1 MNTLRIGLVSISDRA
16 SSGVY
21 QDKGIPAL
29 EEWLARALTTPFEL
43 QTRLIPDEQAIIE
56 QTLCELVD
64 EMGCHLVLTTGGT
77 GPARRDVTPDATL
90 AIADREMPGFGE
102 QMRQV
107 SLHFVPTAI
116 LSRQVGVIRKQAGRI
131 PRVFINDLLART
143 DIVDLIDARVK
154 LKKQGK
160 NFHACCP
167 FHNEKTPSFTVNGEK
182 QFYHCFGCGAHG
194 NAIDFLMNYDKLE
207 FVETVEEL
215 AAMHNLEVPFEA
227 GSGPSQIERHQ
238 RQTLYQLMDGLNT
251 FYQQS
256 LQQPVAMSA
265 RQYLEKRGLSHEV
278 IARFAIGFAPPGW
291 DNVLKRFGGNPENR
305 QSLIDAGMLV
315 TNDQGRS
322 YDRFRER
329 VMFPIRDKRGRV
341 IGFGGRVL
349 GNDTPKYLNSP
360 ETDIF
365 HKGRQLYGL
374 YEAQQDNAEPN
385 RLLVVEGYMDVVA
398 LAQYGINYAV
408 ASLGTSTTADH
419 IQLLFRATN
428 NVICCYDG
436 DRAGR
441 DAAWRALETALP
453 YMTDGRQLRFM
464 FLPDGED
471 PDTLVRKE
479 GKEAFEA
486 RMEQAMPLSAFLFN
500 SLMPQVDLSTPDGRA
515 RLSTLALPLIS
526 QVPGETLRIY
536 LRQELGNK
544 LGILDDSQLE
554 RLMPKAAESGVS
566 RPVPQLKRTT
576 MRILI
581 GLLVQNP
588 ELATLVPP
596 LENLDENKLPGLGL
610 FRELVN
616 TCLSQPGLTT
626 GQLLEHYRGTNNA
639 ATLEKLSMWDDIADK
654 NIAEQTFT
662 DSLNHMFDSLLE
674 LRQEELIARERTH
687 GLSNEER
694 LELWTLNQE
703 LAKK

>member
-1 MNTLRIGLVSISDRA
+1 M
-16 SSGVY
+16 
-21 QDKGIPAL
+21 
-29 EEWLARALTTPFEL
+29 
-43 QTRLIPDEQAIIE
+43 
-56 QTLCELVD
+56 
-64 EMGCHLVLTTGGT
+64 
-77 GPARRDVTPDATL
+77 
-90 AIADREMPGFGE
+90 
-102 QMRQV
+102 
-107 SLHFVPTAI
+107 
-116 LSRQVGVIRKQAGRI
+116 AGRI

-160 NFHACCP
+160 NYHACCP

-227 GSGPSQIERHQ
+227 GSGPTQIERHQ
-238 RQTLYQLMDGLNT
+238 RQTLYELLDGLNG
-251 FYQQS
+251 FYRQA
-256 LQQPVAMSA
+256 LQAQNGEPA
-265 RQYLEKRGLSHEV
+265 RQYLAKRGLSESV
-278 IARFAIGFAPPGW
+278 IERFAIGYAPPGW
-291 DNVLKRFGGNPENR
+291 DNALKRFGTNSENR

-315 TNDQGRS
+315 TNDKGRS

-349 GNDTPKYLNSP
+349 GDALPKYLNSP

-374 YEAQQDNAEPN
+374 YEVQQSDPN
-385 RLLVVEGYMDVVA
+385 PPRLLVVEGYMDVVA
-398 LAQYGINYAV
+398 LSQYDINYAV
-408 ASLGTSTTADH
+408 ASLGTATTAEH
-419 IQLLFRATN
+419 IQMLFRVTN

-441 DAAWRALETALP
+441 SAAWRALETALP

-471 PDTLVRKE
+471 PDTLVRQE
-479 GKEAFEA
+479 GKAAFEA
-486 RMEQAMPLSAFLFN
+486 RMEQAQPLSTFLFN
-500 SLMPQVDLSTPDGRA
+500 SLLPQVDLSTPDGRA
-515 RLSTLALPLIS
+515 QLSTLALPLIS

-554 RLMPKAAESGVS
+554 RLMTRQADNSQTRSAPT
-566 RPVPQLKRTT
+566 LKRTT

-588 ELATLVPP
+588 ELAPLVPS
-596 LENLDENKLPGLGL
+596 LAALDKTKLPGLEL
-610 FRELVN
+610 FSELVN

-626 GQLLEHYRGTNNA
+626 GQLLEHYRGTKEA
-639 ATLEKLSMWDDIADK
+639 ATLEKLSTWDDIADK
-654 NIAEQTFT
+654 DIAEKTFT
-662 DSLNHMFDSLLE
+662 DALDHLFDSVLE
-674 LRQEELIARERTH
+674 LRLTELIARSRTQ
-687 GLSNEER
+687 GLSAAEREEVR
-694 LELWTLNQE
+694 IITEAR
-703 LAKK
+703 AKK

>member
-1 MNTLRIGLVSISDRA
+1 M
-16 SSGVY
+16 
-21 QDKGIPAL
+21 
-29 EEWLARALTTPFEL
+29 
-43 QTRLIPDEQAIIE
+43 
-56 QTLCELVD
+56 
-64 EMGCHLVLTTGGT
+64 
-77 GPARRDVTPDATL
+77 
-90 AIADREMPGFGE
+90 
-102 QMRQV
+102 
-107 SLHFVPTAI
+107 
-116 LSRQVGVIRKQAGRI
+116 AGRI

-160 NFHACCP
+160 NYHACCP

-194 NAIDFLMNYDKLE
+194 NALDFLMNYDKLE
-207 FVETVEEL
+207 FVESVEEL

-227 GSGPSQIERHQ
+227 GSGPSLIERHQ
-238 RQTLYQLMDGLNT
+238 RQTLYQLMDGLNA

-256 LQQPVAMSA
+256 LTQSAAEPA
-265 RQYLEKRGLSHEV
+265 RQYLSRRGLSSEV
-278 IARFAIGFAPPGW
+278 ITRFAIGYAPPGW
-291 DNVLKRFGGNPENR
+291 DNVLKRFGNNSENR
-305 QSLIDAGMLV
+305 KSLINAGMLV

-374 YEAQQDNAEPN
+374 YEAQQDKDEPQ

-419 IQLLFRATN
+419 IQLLFRVTK

-441 DAAWRALETALP
+441 EAAWRALETALP
-453 YMTDGRQLRFM
+453 YMSDGRQLRFM

-486 RMEQAMPLSAFLFN
+486 RMEQAQPLSTFLFN
-500 SLMPQVDLSTPDGRA
+500 SLLPKADLTTPDGTTQLA
-515 RLSTLALPLIS
+515 ALALPLIN
-526 QVPGETLRIY
+526 QVPGETLRIQ
-536 LRQELGNK
+536 LRQILGNK
-544 LGILDDSQLE
+544 IGIFDDAQLD
-554 RLMPKAAESGVS
+554 RLMPKQVESAAA
-566 RPVPQLKRTT
+566 RPAPQLKRTT

-581 GLLVQNP
+581 GLLIQNP
-588 ELATLVPP
+588 ELAPKVPS
-596 LENLDENKLPGLGL
+596 LAGLDQSRLPGLGL
-610 FRELVN
+610 FAELVN

-626 GQLLEHYRGTNNA
+626 GQLLEHYRGTNEA

-654 NIAEQTFT
+654 DIAEKTFT
-662 DSLNHMFDSLLE
+662 DALNHMFDSMLE
-674 LRQEELIARERTH
+674 RRQEELIARDRTH
-687 GLSNEER
+687 GLSSEER
-694 LELWTLNQE
+694 RELWQLNQE

>member
-1 MNTLRIGLVSISDRA
+1 M
-16 SSGVY
+16 
-21 QDKGIPAL
+21 
-29 EEWLARALTTPFEL
+29 
-43 QTRLIPDEQAIIE
+43 
-56 QTLCELVD
+56 
-64 EMGCHLVLTTGGT
+64 
-77 GPARRDVTPDATL
+77 
-90 AIADREMPGFGE
+90 
-102 QMRQV
+102 
-107 SLHFVPTAI
+107 
-116 LSRQVGVIRKQAGRI
+116 AGRI

-143 DIVDLIDARVK
+143 DIIDLIDARVK

-160 NFHACCP
+160 NYHACCP

-194 NAIDFLMNYDKLE
+194 NALDFLMNYDKLE
-207 FVETVEEL
+207 FVESVEEM
-215 AAMHNLEVPFEA
+215 AAMHNLEVPYEA
-227 GSGPSQIERHQ
+227 GNGPSQIERHQ
-238 RQTLYQLMDGLNT
+238 RQSLYQLMDGLNA

-256 LQQPVAMSA
+256 LTQQSAEPA
-265 RQYLEKRGLSHEV
+265 RQYLAQRGLSTEV
-278 IARFAIGFAPPGW
+278 IQHFAIGYAPPGW
-291 DNVLKRFGGNPENR
+291 DNVLKRFGGNSENR
-305 QSLIDAGMLV
+305 QALTDAGMLV

-349 GNDTPKYLNSP
+349 GDGQPKYLNSP
-360 ETDIF
+360 ETEIF

-374 YEAQQDNAEPN
+374 YEAQQSQSEPP

-398 LAQYGINYAV
+398 LAQYGISYAV

-419 IQLLFRATN
+419 IQLLFRVTDT
-428 NVICCYDG
+428 VVCCYDG

-486 RMEQAMPLSAFLFN
+486 RMEHAQPLSTFLFN
-500 SLMPQVDLSTPDGRA
+500 SLMPQVDLSSPDGRA
-515 RLSTLALPLIS
+515 RLSTLALPLIT

-554 RLMPKAAESGVS
+554 KLMPKLAENNGP
-566 RPVPQLKRTT
+566 RPAPQLKRTT

-588 ELATLVPP
+588 ELAPRVPP
-596 LENLDENKLPGLGL
+596 LNGLEQAKLPGLKL
-610 FRELVN
+610 FIDLVN
-616 TCLSQPGLTT
+616 TCLAQPGLTT
-626 GQLLEHYRGTNNA
+626 GQLLELYRGTNEA
-639 ATLEKLSMWDDIADK
+639 ATLEKLSSWDDIADK
-654 NIAEQTFT
+654 DIAEKTFT
-662 DSLNHMFDSLLE
+662 DALEHMFDSVLE
-674 LRQEELIARERTH
+674 LRFEELIARSRTTGLTPSER
-687 GLSNEER
+687 EEVR
-694 LELWTLNQE
+694 VITESR
-703 LAKK
+703 AKK

>member
-1 MNTLRIGLVSISDRA
+1 MGL
-16 SSGVY
+16 
-21 QDKGIPAL
+21 
-29 EEWLARALTTPFEL
+29 
-43 QTRLIPDEQAIIE
+43 
-56 QTLCELVD
+56 
-64 EMGCHLVLTTGGT
+64 M
-77 GPARRDVTPDATL
+77 
-90 AIADREMPGFGE
+90 
-102 QMRQV
+102 
-107 SLHFVPTAI
+107 
-116 LSRQVGVIRKQAGRI
+116 AGRI

-143 DIVDLIDARVK
+143 DIVDLVDARVK

-160 NFHACCP
+160 NYHACCP

-215 AAMHNLEVPFEA
+215 AAMHNLDVPYEA

-238 RQTLYQLMDGLNT
+238 RQNLYQLLDGLSA

-256 LQQPVAMSA
+256 LTQPNASDA
-265 RQYLEKRGLSHEV
+265 REYLSRRGLSADV
-278 IARFAIGFAPPGW
+278 ISRFAIGYAPAGW
-291 DNVLKRFGGNPENR
+291 DNVLKRFGGNEENR

-315 TNDQGRS
+315 TNDRGRS

-349 GNDTPKYLNSP
+349 GDGQPKYLNSP

-374 YEAQQDNAEPN
+374 YEAQQNSPEPA

-398 LAQYGINYAV
+398 LAQYDINYAV

-419 IQLLFRATN
+419 IQLLFRVTN

-479 GKEAFEA
+479 GKDAFEA
-486 RMEQAMPLSAFLFN
+486 RMEQAQPLSTFLFN

-515 RLSTLALPLIS
+515 QLSTLALPLIT

-536 LRQELGNK
+536 LRQELGKK
-544 LGILDDSQLE
+544 LGILDDSALE
-554 RLMPKAAESGVS
+554 RLMPKQADAAV
-566 RPVPQLKRTT
+566 RTAPTLKRTT

-581 GLLVQNP
+581 GLLLQNP
-588 ELATLVPP
+588 ELAPQVPP
-596 LENLDENKLPGLGL
+596 LEALDKDKLPGLGL
-610 FRELVN
+610 FAELVN

-626 GQLLEHYRGTNNA
+626 GQLLEQYRGTKEA

-654 NIAEQTFT
+654 DIAEKTFT
-662 DSLNHMFDSLLE
+662 DSLNHMFDSMLE
-674 LRQEELIARERTH
+674 QRQEELIARERTH

-694 LELWTLNQE
+694 RELWRLNQE

>member
-1 MNTLRIGLVSISDRA
+1 M
-16 SSGVY
+16 
-21 QDKGIPAL
+21 
-29 EEWLARALTTPFEL
+29 
-43 QTRLIPDEQAIIE
+43 
-56 QTLCELVD
+56 
-64 EMGCHLVLTTGGT
+64 
-77 GPARRDVTPDATL
+77 
-90 AIADREMPGFGE
+90 
-102 QMRQV
+102 
-107 SLHFVPTAI
+107 
-116 LSRQVGVIRKQAGRI
+116 AGRI

-160 NFHACCP
+160 NYHACCP

-194 NAIDFLMNYDKLE
+194 NAIDFLMNYDRLE
-207 FVETVEEL
+207 FVESIEEL
-215 AAMHNLEVPFEA
+215 ATLYGLEVPYEA
-227 GSGPSQIERHQ
+227 GSGPSQLERHQ
-238 RQTLYQLMDGLNT
+238 RQSLYQLMEGLSS
-251 FYQQS
+251 FYQQA
-256 LQQPVAMSA
+256 LPQGPAAPA
-265 RQYLEKRGLSHEV
+265 RDYLAKRGLSDEV
-278 IARFAIGFAPPGW
+278 IKHFAIGFAPPGW
-291 DNVLKRFGGNPENR
+291 DNVLKRFGRDEENR

-315 TNDQGRS
+315 TNDKGRS

-329 VMFPIRDKRGRV
+329 VMFPIHDKRGRV

-349 GNDTPKYLNSP
+349 GDGMPKYLNSP

-374 YEAQQDNAEPN
+374 YEAQKNHPEPA

-398 LAQYGINYAV
+398 LAQFGIDYAV

-419 IQLLFRATN
+419 IQLLFRSTE

-441 DAAWRALETALP
+441 EAAWRALETALP

-486 RMEQAMPLSAFLFN
+486 RMEQAMPLSSFLFD
-500 SLMPQVDLSTPDGRA
+500 SLMPQVDLSSRDGRA

-526 QVPGETLRIY
+526 QIPGETLRIY
-536 LRQELGNK
+536 LRQELGK
-544 LGILDDSQLE
+544 YLGILDDSQLE
-554 RLMPKAAESGVS
+554 KLLPKKAENAT
-566 RPVPQLKRTT
+566 PTQAPQLKRTT

-588 ELATLVPP
+588 QLSAMVPS
-596 LENLDENKLPGLGL
+596 LQGLGQSKMAGLPL
-610 FRELVN
+610 FVELVN
-616 TCLSQPGLTT
+616 TCTAHPGLTT
-626 GQLLEHYRGTNNA
+626 GQLLELYRGTNFSQHLETL
-639 ATLEKLSMWDDIADK
+639 ATWNHMVVDDEVETMFK
-654 NIAEQTFT
+654 
-662 DSLNHMFDSLLE
+662 DSLASMYDSALE
-674 LRQEELIARERTH
+674 QRQEELIARDRTQ
-687 GLSNEER
+687 GLNAEER
-694 LELWTLNQE
+694 RELWSLNQA
-703 LAKK
+703 LARK

>member
-1 MNTLRIGLVSISDRA
+1 M
-16 SSGVY
+16 
-21 QDKGIPAL
+21 
-29 EEWLARALTTPFEL
+29 
-43 QTRLIPDEQAIIE
+43 
-56 QTLCELVD
+56 
-64 EMGCHLVLTTGGT
+64 
-77 GPARRDVTPDATL
+77 
-90 AIADREMPGFGE
+90 
-102 QMRQV
+102 
-107 SLHFVPTAI
+107 
-116 LSRQVGVIRKQAGRI
+116 AGRI

-160 NFHACCP
+160 NYHACCP

-194 NAIDFLMNYDKLE
+194 NALDFLMNYDKLE
-207 FVETVEEL
+207 FVESIEEL
-215 AAMHNLEVPFEA
+215 AAMHNLDVPFEA
-227 GSGPSQIERHQ
+227 GSGPSLIERHQ
-238 RQTLYQLMDGLNT
+238 RQTLYQLMDGLNA

-256 LQQPVAMSA
+256 LTQPAAEPA
-265 RQYLEKRGLSHEV
+265 RQYLSRRGLSSE
-278 IARFAIGFAPPGW
+278 IIERFAIGYAPPGW
-291 DNVLKRFGGNPENR
+291 DNVLKRFGGNSENR
-305 QSLIDAGMLV
+305 KSLIDAGMLV

-374 YEAQQDNAEPN
+374 YEAQQDNDEPQ

-419 IQLLFRATN
+419 IQLLFRVTK

-453 YMTDGRQLRFM
+453 YMSDGRQLRFM

-486 RMEQAMPLSAFLFN
+486 RMEQALPLSTFLFN
-500 SLMPQVDLSTPDGRA
+500 SLLPQADLTTPDGTTQLA
-515 RLSTLALPLIS
+515 ALALPLIN
-526 QVPGETLRIY
+526 QVPGETLRIQ
-536 LRQELGNK
+536 LRQLLGNK
-544 LGILDDSQLE
+544 IGIFDDAQLD
-554 RLMPKAAESGVS
+554 RLMPKQVESATP
-566 RPVPQLKRTT
+566 RPAPQLKRTT

-581 GLLVQNP
+581 GLLIQNP
-588 ELATLVPP
+588 ELAPKVPP
-596 LENLDENKLPGLGL
+596 LEGLDHSRLAGLGL
-610 FRELVN
+610 FTELVN

-626 GQLLEHYRGTNNA
+626 GQLLEHYRGTKEA

-654 NIAEQTFT
+654 DIAEKTFT
-662 DSLNHMFDSLLE
+662 DALNHMFDSMLE
-674 LRQEELIARERTH
+674 RRQEELIARDRTH
-687 GLSNEER
+687 GLSSEER
-694 LELWTLNQE
+694 RELWQLNQE

>member
-1 MNTLRIGLVSISDRA
+1 M
-16 SSGVY
+16 
-21 QDKGIPAL
+21 
-29 EEWLARALTTPFEL
+29 
-43 QTRLIPDEQAIIE
+43 
-56 QTLCELVD
+56 
-64 EMGCHLVLTTGGT
+64 
-77 GPARRDVTPDATL
+77 
-90 AIADREMPGFGE
+90 
-102 QMRQV
+102 
-107 SLHFVPTAI
+107 
-116 LSRQVGVIRKQAGRI
+116 AGRI

-160 NFHACCP
+160 NYHACCP

-227 GSGPSQIERHQ
+227 GSGPTQIERHQ
-238 RQTLYQLMDGLNT
+238 RQTLYELLDGLNG
-251 FYQQS
+251 FYRQA
-256 LQQPVAMSA
+256 LQAQNAEPA
-265 RQYLEKRGLSHEV
+265 RQYLAKRGLSESV
-278 IARFAIGFAPPGW
+278 IERFAIGYAPPGW
-291 DNVLKRFGGNPENR
+291 DNALKRFGTNSENR

-315 TNDQGRS
+315 TNDKGRS

-349 GNDTPKYLNSP
+349 GDALPKYLNSP

-374 YEAQQDNAEPN
+374 YEVQQSDPN
-385 RLLVVEGYMDVVA
+385 PPRLLVVEGYMDVVA
-398 LAQYGINYAV
+398 LSQYDINYAV
-408 ASLGTSTTADH
+408 ASLGTATTAEH
-419 IQLLFRATN
+419 IQMLFRVTN

-441 DAAWRALETALP
+441 SAAWRALETALP

-471 PDTLVRKE
+471 PDTLVRQE
-479 GKEAFEA
+479 GKAAFEA
-486 RMEQAMPLSAFLFN
+486 RMEQAQPLSTFLFN
-500 SLMPQVDLSTPDGRA
+500 SLLPQVDLSTPDGRA
-515 RLSTLALPLIS
+515 QLSTLALPLIS

-554 RLMPKAAESGVS
+554 RLMTRQADNSQT
-566 RPVPQLKRTT
+566 RPAPTLKRTT

-588 ELATLVPP
+588 ELAPLVPS
-596 LENLDENKLPGLGL
+596 LAALDKTKLPGLEL
-610 FRELVN
+610 FSELVN
-616 TCLSQPGLTT
+616 TCFSQPGLTT
-626 GQLLEHYRGTNNA
+626 GQLLEHYRGTKEA
-639 ATLEKLSMWDDIADK
+639 ATLEKLSTWDDIADK
-654 NIAEQTFT
+654 DIAEKTFT
-662 DSLNHMFDSLLE
+662 DALDHLFDSVLE
-674 LRQEELIARERTH
+674 LRLTELIARSRTQ
-687 GLSNEER
+687 GLSAAEREEVR
-694 LELWTLNQE
+694 IITEAR
-703 LAKK
+703 AKK

>member
-1 MNTLRIGLVSISDRA
+1 M
-16 SSGVY
+16 
-21 QDKGIPAL
+21 
-29 EEWLARALTTPFEL
+29 
-43 QTRLIPDEQAIIE
+43 
-56 QTLCELVD
+56 
-64 EMGCHLVLTTGGT
+64 
-77 GPARRDVTPDATL
+77 
-90 AIADREMPGFGE
+90 
-102 QMRQV
+102 
-107 SLHFVPTAI
+107 
-116 LSRQVGVIRKQAGRI
+116 AGRI

-160 NFHACCP
+160 NYHACCP

-207 FVETVEEL
+207 FVECVEEL

-227 GSGPSQIERHQ
+227 GNGPSQIERHQ
-238 RQTLYQLMDGLNT
+238 RQSLYQLMDGLNA

-256 LQQPVAMSA
+256 LAQQNAENA
-265 RQYLEKRGLSHEV
+265 RQYLAKRGMSPEV
-278 IARFAIGFAPPGW
+278 IQRFAIGYAPPGW
-291 DNVLKRFGGNPENR
+291 DNVLRRFGGNSENR
-305 QSLIDAGMLV
+305 QALTDAGMLV

-349 GNDTPKYLNSP
+349 GDALPKYLNSP

-374 YEAQQDNAEPN
+374 YEAQQHTPEPP

-398 LAQYGINYAV
+398 LAQYDINYAV

-419 IQLLFRATN
+419 IQLLFRVTN

-453 YMTDGRQLRFM
+453 YMSDGRQLRFM
-464 FLPDGED
+464 FLPEGED

-479 GKEAFEA
+479 GKAAFEA
-486 RMEQAMPLSAFLFN
+486 RMDKALPLSTFLFN
-500 SLMPQVDLSTPDGRA
+500 SLLPQVDMSTPDGTT
-515 RLSTLALPLIS
+515 RLSALALPLIS

-544 LGILDDSQLE
+544 LGIFDDAQLD
-554 RLMPKAAESGVS
+554 RLMPKLAENSAP

-588 ELATLVPP
+588 TLAALVPP
-596 LENLDENKLPGLGL
+596 LAGLEQEKMPGLQL
-610 FRELVN
+610 FSELVEL
-616 TCLSQPGLTT
+616 CIAHPGMST
-626 GQLLEHYRGTNNA
+626 GQILEHYRGKNEA
-639 ATLEKLSMWDDIADK
+639 ATLEKLATWDDIADK
-654 NIAEQTFT
+654 DIAEKTFT
-662 DSLNHMFDSLLE
+662 DALDHLFDSALE
-674 LRQEELIARERTH
+674 QRLNELIARSRTQGLTPAER
-687 GLSNEER
+687 EEVR
-694 LELWTLNQE
+694 VITQAR
-703 LAKK
+703 AKK

>member
-1 MNTLRIGLVSISDRA
+1 M
-16 SSGVY
+16 
-21 QDKGIPAL
+21 
-29 EEWLARALTTPFEL
+29 
-43 QTRLIPDEQAIIE
+43 
-56 QTLCELVD
+56 
-64 EMGCHLVLTTGGT
+64 
-77 GPARRDVTPDATL
+77 
-90 AIADREMPGFGE
+90 
-102 QMRQV
+102 
-107 SLHFVPTAI
+107 
-116 LSRQVGVIRKQAGRI
+116 AGRI

-160 NFHACCP
+160 NYHACCP

-194 NAIDFLMNYDKLE
+194 NALDFLMNYDKLE
-207 FVETVEEL
+207 FVESVEEL

-227 GSGPSQIERHQ
+227 GSGPSLIERHQ
-238 RQTLYQLMDGLNT
+238 RQTLYQLMDGLNA

-256 LQQPVAMSA
+256 LTQSAAEPA
-265 RQYLEKRGLSHEV
+265 RQYLSRRGLSSEV
-278 IARFAIGFAPPGW
+278 ITRFAIGYAPPGW
-291 DNVLKRFGGNPENR
+291 DNVLKRFGNNSENR
-305 QSLIDAGMLV
+305 KSLIDAGMLV

-374 YEAQQDNAEPN
+374 YEAQQDKDEPQ

-419 IQLLFRATN
+419 IQLLFRVTK

-441 DAAWRALETALP
+441 EAAWRALETALP
-453 YMTDGRQLRFM
+453 YMSDGRQLRFM

-486 RMEQAMPLSAFLFN
+486 RMEQAQPLSTFLFN
-500 SLMPQVDLSTPDGRA
+500 SLLPKADLTTPDGTTQLA
-515 RLSTLALPLIS
+515 AMALPLIN
-526 QVPGETLRIY
+526 QVPGETLRIQ
-536 LRQELGNK
+536 LRQMLGNK
-544 LGILDDSQLE
+544 IGIFDDAQLD
-554 RLMPKAAESGVS
+554 RLMPKQVESVAA
-566 RPVPQLKRTT
+566 RPAPQLKRTT

-581 GLLVQNP
+581 GLLIQNP
-588 ELATLVPP
+588 ELAPKVPS
-596 LENLDENKLPGLGL
+596 LAGLDQSRLPGLGL
-610 FRELVN
+610 FAELVN

-626 GQLLEHYRGTNNA
+626 GQLLEHYRGTNEA

-654 NIAEQTFT
+654 DIAEKTFT
-662 DSLNHMFDSLLE
+662 DALNHMFDSMLE
-674 LRQEELIARERTH
+674 RRQEELIARDRTH
-687 GLSNEER
+687 GLSSEER
-694 LELWTLNQE
+694 RELWQLNQE

>member
-1 MNTLRIGLVSISDRA
+1 M
-16 SSGVY
+16 
-21 QDKGIPAL
+21 
-29 EEWLARALTTPFEL
+29 
-43 QTRLIPDEQAIIE
+43 
-56 QTLCELVD
+56 
-64 EMGCHLVLTTGGT
+64 
-77 GPARRDVTPDATL
+77 
-90 AIADREMPGFGE
+90 
-102 QMRQV
+102 
-107 SLHFVPTAI
+107 
-116 LSRQVGVIRKQAGRI
+116 AGRI

-160 NFHACCP
+160 NYHACCP

-194 NAIDFLMNYDKLE
+194 NALDFLMNYDKLE
-207 FVETVEEL
+207 FVESVEEL

-227 GSGPSQIERHQ
+227 GSGPSLIERHQ
-238 RQTLYQLMDGLNT
+238 RQTLYQLMDGLNA

-256 LQQPVAMSA
+256 LTLPAAEPA
-265 RQYLEKRGLSHEV
+265 RQYLARRGLSSEI
-278 IARFAIGFAPPGW
+278 IARFAIGYAPPGW
-291 DNVLKRFGGNPENR
+291 DNVLKRFGGNSENR
-305 QSLIDAGMLV
+305 KSLIDAGMLV

-374 YEAQQDNAEPN
+374 YEAQLDNDEPQ

-419 IQLLFRATN
+419 IQLLFRVTK

-453 YMTDGRQLRFM
+453 YMSDGRQLRFM

-479 GKEAFEA
+479 GKAAFEA
-486 RMEQAMPLSAFLFN
+486 RMEQAQPLSTFLFN
-500 SLMPQVDLSTPDGRA
+500 SLLPQADLTTPDGTTQLA
-515 RLSTLALPLIS
+515 ALALPLIN
-526 QVPGETLRIY
+526 QVPGETLRIQ
-536 LRQELGNK
+536 LRQLLGNK
-544 LGILDDSQLE
+544 IGIFDDAQLD
-554 RLMPKAAESGVS
+554 RLMPKQAENSAP
-566 RPVPQLKRTT
+566 RPAPQLKRTT

-581 GLLVQNP
+581 GLLIQNP
-588 ELATLVPP
+588 ELASAVPS
-596 LENLDENKLPGLGL
+596 LEGLDQSRLPGLGL
-610 FRELVN
+610 FAELVN

-626 GQLLEHYRGTNNA
+626 GQLLEHYRGTKEA

-654 NIAEQTFT
+654 EIAEEAFT
-662 DSLNHMFDSLLE
+662 DSLNHMFDSMLE
-674 LRQEELIARERTH
+674 RRQEELIARDRTH
-687 GLSNEER
+687 GLSSEER
-694 LELWTLNQE
+694 RELWQLNQE

>member
-1 MNTLRIGLVSISDRA
+1 MGL
-16 SSGVY
+16 
-21 QDKGIPAL
+21 
-29 EEWLARALTTPFEL
+29 
-43 QTRLIPDEQAIIE
+43 
-56 QTLCELVD
+56 
-64 EMGCHLVLTTGGT
+64 M
-77 GPARRDVTPDATL
+77 
-90 AIADREMPGFGE
+90 
-102 QMRQV
+102 
-107 SLHFVPTAI
+107 
-116 LSRQVGVIRKQAGRI
+116 AGRI

-160 NFHACCP
+160 NYHACCP

-215 AAMHNLEVPFEA
+215 AAMHNLDVPYEA

-238 RQTLYQLMDGLNT
+238 RQNLYQLLDGLNA

-256 LQQPVAMSA
+256 LTQPTAHDA
-265 RQYLEKRGLSHEV
+265 REYLSRRGLSADV
-278 IARFAIGFAPPGW
+278 ISRFAIGYAPPGW
-291 DNVLKRFGGNPENR
+291 DNVLKRFGGNDENR

-315 TNDQGRS
+315 TNDKGRS

-349 GNDTPKYLNSP
+349 GDGQPKYLNSP

-374 YEAQQDNAEPN
+374 YEAQLSSPEPA

-398 LAQYGINYAV
+398 LAQYDINYAV

-453 YMTDGRQLRFM
+453 YMNDGRQLRFM

-479 GKEAFEA
+479 GKDAFEA
-486 RMEQAMPLSAFLFN
+486 RMEQAQPLSTFLFN

-515 RLSTLALPLIS
+515 QLSTLALPLIT

-536 LRQELGNK
+536 LRQELGKK
-544 LGILDDSQLE
+544 LGILDDSALE
-554 RLMPKAAESGVS
+554 RLMPKQADATARAA
-566 RPVPQLKRTT
+566 PTLKRTT

-581 GLLVQNP
+581 GLLLQNP
-588 ELATLVPP
+588 ELAPQVPP
-596 LENLDENKLPGLGL
+596 LDALDKNKLPGLGL
-610 FRELVN
+610 FAELVN

-626 GQLLEHYRGTNNA
+626 GQLLEHYRGTKEA

-654 NIAEQTFT
+654 DIAEKTFT
-662 DSLNHMFDSLLE
+662 DSLNHMFDSMLE

-687 GLSNEER
+687 GLSSEER
-694 LELWTLNQE
+694 RELWRLNQE

>member
-1 MNTLRIGLVSISDRA
+1 MGL
-16 SSGVY
+16 
-21 QDKGIPAL
+21 
-29 EEWLARALTTPFEL
+29 
-43 QTRLIPDEQAIIE
+43 
-56 QTLCELVD
+56 
-64 EMGCHLVLTTGGT
+64 M
-77 GPARRDVTPDATL
+77 
-90 AIADREMPGFGE
+90 
-102 QMRQV
+102 
-107 SLHFVPTAI
+107 
-116 LSRQVGVIRKQAGRI
+116 AGRI

-160 NFHACCP
+160 NYHACCP

-215 AAMHNLEVPFEA
+215 AAMHNLDVPYEA

-238 RQTLYQLMDGLNT
+238 RQNLYQLLDGLNA

-256 LQQPVAMSA
+256 LTQPNAKDA
-265 RQYLEKRGLSHEV
+265 REYLSRRGLSADV
-278 IARFAIGFAPPGW
+278 ISRFAIGYAPPGW
-291 DNVLKRFGGNPENR
+291 DNVLKRFGGNDENR

-315 TNDQGRS
+315 TNDKGRS

-349 GNDTPKYLNSP
+349 GDGQPKYLNSP

-374 YEAQQDNAEPN
+374 YEAQLSSPEPA

-398 LAQYGINYAV
+398 LAQYDINYAV

-419 IQLLFRATN
+419 IQLLFRVTN

-453 YMTDGRQLRFM
+453 YMNDGRQLRFM

-479 GKEAFEA
+479 GKDAFEA
-486 RMEQAMPLSAFLFN
+486 RMEQAQPLSTFLFN

-515 RLSTLALPLIS
+515 QLSTLALPLIT

-536 LRQELGNK
+536 LRQELGKK
-544 LGILDDSQLE
+544 LGILDDSALE
-554 RLMPKAAESGVS
+554 RLMPQQAEATARAA
-566 RPVPQLKRTT
+566 PTLKRTT

-581 GLLVQNP
+581 GLLLQNP
-588 ELATLVPP
+588 ELAPQVPP
-596 LENLDENKLPGLGL
+596 LDALDKNKLPGLGL
-610 FRELVN
+610 FAELVN

-626 GQLLEHYRGTNNA
+626 GQLLEQYRGTKEA

-654 NIAEQTFT
+654 DIAEKTFT
-662 DSLNHMFDSLLE
+662 DSLNHMFDSMLE
-674 LRQEELIARERTH
+674 QRQEELIARERTH
-687 GLSNEER
+687 GLSSEER
-694 LELWTLNQE
+694 RELWRLNQE

>member
-1 MNTLRIGLVSISDRA
+1 M
-16 SSGVY
+16 
-21 QDKGIPAL
+21 
-29 EEWLARALTTPFEL
+29 
-43 QTRLIPDEQAIIE
+43 
-56 QTLCELVD
+56 
-64 EMGCHLVLTTGGT
+64 
-77 GPARRDVTPDATL
+77 
-90 AIADREMPGFGE
+90 
-102 QMRQV
+102 
-107 SLHFVPTAI
+107 
-116 LSRQVGVIRKQAGRI
+116 AGRI

-160 NFHACCP
+160 NYHACCP

-227 GSGPSQIERHQ
+227 GSGPTQIERHQ
-238 RQTLYQLMDGLNT
+238 RQTLYELLDGLNG
-251 FYQQS
+251 FYRQALQAQS
-256 LQQPVAMSA
+256 AEPA
-265 RQYLEKRGLSHEV
+265 RQYLAKRGLSESV
-278 IARFAIGFAPPGW
+278 IERFAIGYAPPGW
-291 DNVLKRFGGNPENR
+291 DNVLKRFGNNSENR
-305 QSLIDAGMLV
+305 KSLIDAGMLV
-315 TNDQGRS
+315 TNDHGRS

-349 GNDTPKYLNSP
+349 GDALPKYLNSP

-374 YEAQQDNAEPN
+374 YEVQQSDPN
-385 RLLVVEGYMDVVA
+385 PPRLLVVEGYMDVVA
-398 LAQYGINYAV
+398 LSQYDINYAV
-408 ASLGTSTTADH
+408 ASLGTATTAEH
-419 IQLLFRATN
+419 IQMLFRVTN

-441 DAAWRALETALP
+441 SAAWRALETALP

-471 PDTLVRKE
+471 PDTLVRQE
-479 GKEAFEA
+479 GKAAFEA
-486 RMEQAMPLSAFLFN
+486 RMEQAQPLSTFLFN
-500 SLMPQVDLSTPDGRA
+500 SLLPQVDLSTPDGRA
-515 RLSTLALPLIS
+515 QLSTLALPLIS

-554 RLMPKAAESGVS
+554 RLMTRQADNSQT
-566 RPVPQLKRTT
+566 RPAPTLKRTT

-588 ELATLVPP
+588 ELAPLVPS
-596 LENLDENKLPGLGL
+596 LDALDKTKLPGLEL
-610 FRELVN
+610 FAELVN

-626 GQLLEHYRGTNNA
+626 GQLLEHYRGTKEA
-639 ATLEKLSMWDDIADK
+639 ATLEKLSTWDDIADK
-654 NIAEQTFT
+654 DIAEKTFT
-662 DSLNHMFDSLLE
+662 DALDHMFDSVLE
-674 LRQEELIARERTH
+674 LRLTELIARSRTQ
-687 GLSNEER
+687 GLSAAEREEVR
-694 LELWTLNQE
+694 IITE
-703 LAKK
+703 ARARK